1 MSDFNVD
8 FLLRVGICHLNAIS
22 IQRNKMLKKLSKSK
36 KKKKKFKNS
45 KIATISISTN

>member
-36 KKKKKFKNS
+36 KKKKKKFKNS
-45 KIATISISTN
+45 KIDKISI